1 MVSFNEMLE
10 ESDDKF
16 GIFAD
21 NIDIFRRFDR
31 DGLVVVAALVETYG
45 DLPVDIVPDRHLA
58 LASVALSPR
67 FAGNELVQSQ
77 LFELLPFFYLSGD
90 FCVSEVLS
98 VVVLYHSVYILYLL
112 SYLFFV
118 G

>member
-16 GIFAD
+16 GIFTD
-21 NIDIFRRFDR
+21 NIDIFRRFDC
-31 DGLVVVAALVETYG
+31 DGLVVVAAFVETYG
-45 DLPVDIVPDRHLA
+45 DLPVDIVPDRHLT
-58 LASVALSPR
+58 LASVALSPC
-67 FAGNELVQSQ
+67 FAGNELVHGQ
-77 LFELLPFFYLSGD
+77 LFELLPLLYFTGD